1 MYIYKDVILEERPIN
16 IGISEKIENR
26 NKRAIKMTPEM
37 DTFYFANKS
46 DEGLT
51 VMEVW
56 NKSLD
61 INRIKKTKISEIEKY
76 DVSINVNGFTIG
88 GVKIWLTK
96 DERSALGEDIERL
109 KNKGETK
116 ITLFA
121 GESIGFIDLD
131 IEQGRIMLDAIKE
144 YARLCYLVTKQ
155 HILNVISAQSIEEV
169 RNIDIT
175 KDYPPQLVF

>member
-37 DTFYFANKS
+37 DTFYLANKS

-61 INRIKKTKISEIEKY
+61 INRVKKTKILE
-76 DVSINVNGFTIG
+76 
-88 GVKIWLTK
+88 
-96 DERSALGEDIERL
+96 
-109 KNKGETK
+109 
-116 ITLFA
+116 
-121 GESIGFIDLD
+121 
-131 IEQGRIMLDAIKE
+131 
-144 YARLCYLVTKQ
+144 
-155 HILNVISAQSIEEV
+155 
-169 RNIDIT
+169 
-175 KDYPPQLVF
+175 

>member
-37 DTFYFANKS
+37 DTFYLANKS

-88 GVKIWLTK
+88 GVQMWLTK

-131 IEQGRIMLDAIKE
+131 IEQGQIMLDAIKE